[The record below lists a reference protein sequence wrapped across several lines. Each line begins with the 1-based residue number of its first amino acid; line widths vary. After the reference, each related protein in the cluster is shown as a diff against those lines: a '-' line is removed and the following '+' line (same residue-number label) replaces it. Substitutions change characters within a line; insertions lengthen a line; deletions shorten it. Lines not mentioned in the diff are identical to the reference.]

1 MKESNV
7 QTELNV
13 SGMHCANCAISIH
26 KYLENNGAK
35 DIYVDFASDEVKFS
49 EIPLEQIPVLV
60 KGIESLGY
68 KVIEGK
74 DKKPSFW
81 KSIEF
86 KFLCCLIFTI
96 PLWSHM
102 FTDLP
107 ILHDPYIQLALCVP
121 VYIIGFSYFGIS
133 AFRSIWNKMPNM
145 DVLIFVGSTAAF
157 SYSLIGTYYNLGH
170 DYQFYETCATII
182 TLVFLGNVL
191 EKRAVTKTTSA
202 IKELV
207 KYQDIPAIKI
217 EDDQE
222 VEILAREIK
231 SGDILKVNSGNQI
244 PADGDILEGQAWVDE
259 SMLTGESVPIE
270 KLKYDAVI
278 GGTLLTEGNIRI
290 MATKV
295 GSKSVLYQII
305 QLIKD
310 AQSKK
315 PPIQKFGDKVAAY
328 FVPIVVTISFFTFF
342 ITYFIAQLP
351 LQQSLM
357 NAIAT
362 LVVSC
367 PCAMGLATPTAVMVG
382 LGRAAKKGILIKGG
396 STIEEMSDLKQ
407 MVFDKTGTLTTG
419 DFNIK
424 AIQTFGIE
432 QSQVES
438 IIAQLESYSSHPI
451 AKSIRK
457 QLKEIKSYRIIFKEV
472 NEIKGKGI
480 FATDTNGNNYSI
492 CNAKL
497 GEKDYSNRYDL
508 ALTINGVVIAGIVLE
523 DQIKPYAKEL
533 IQYLKDKG
541 IRPILLSGDR
551 QSKCERTAQKLGIA
565 DVYWDKSPE
574 EKLEILFKLKKNG
587 PTAMVG
593 DGINDAPALA
603 AADVGISLGDSTH
616 IAIQSAKVV
625 LLSNDLKS
633 IEKLLKIGHHTL
645 LTIKQN
651 LFWAFAYNIVA
662 IPLAAVGFLGPML
675 AALSMAFSDL
685 IVIGNSIRLRFKK
698 IK

>member
-13 SGMHCANCAISIH
+13 TGMHCTNCAISIH
-26 KYLENNGAK
+26 KYLENSGAK
-35 DIYVDFASDEVKFS
+35 EIYVDFSSDEVKFS
-49 EIPLEQIPVLV
+49 DIPSDRIPQVV

-68 KVIEGK
+68 KVITDSSNK
-74 DKKPSFW
+74 SNFW
-81 KSIEF
+81 NSIEL
-86 KFLCCLIFTI
+86 KFFFCLLFTV
-96 PLWSHM
+96 PLWCHM
-102 FTDLP
+102 FIDLP
-107 ILHDPYIQLALCVP
+107 LLHDPYFQLALCIP
-121 VYIIGFSYFGIS
+121 VYLMGCFYFGTS
-133 AFRSIWNKMPNM
+133 AVRSLWNKMPNM
-145 DVLIFVGSTAAF
+145 DVLIFVGATAAF
-157 SYSLIGTYYNLGH
+157 VYSAIGTYYQLGH
-170 DYQFYETCATII
+170 DFQFYETCSTII
-182 TLVFLGNVL
+182 TLVFMGNVL
-191 EKRAVTKTTSA
+191 EKRAVKKTTSA
-202 IKELV
+202 IRDLIRFQDV
-207 KYQDIPAIKI
+207 KSIKI
-217 EDDQE
+217 QGDQE
-222 VEILAREIK
+222 IEIAAKDIK
-231 SGDILKVNSGNQI
+231 SGDILKVNSGSQI
-244 PADGDILEGQAWVDE
+244 PVDGDILTGHAWVDE
-259 SMLTGESVPIE
+259 SMITGESLPIE
-270 KLKYDAVI
+270 KAKYDSVV
-278 GGTLLTEGNIRI
+278 GGTLLTEGNISLV
-290 MATKV
+290 ATKV

-310 AQSKK
+310 AQRKK

-328 FVPIVVTISFFTFF
+328 FVPIVVAISFFTFF
-342 ITYFIAQLP
+342 IAYFIAQLP

-382 LGRAAKKGILIKGG
+382 LGRAAKHGILIKGG
-396 STIEEMSDLKQ
+396 STIEEMSELKH

-419 DFNIK
+419 NFKIK

-451 AKSIRK
+451 ATSIRK
-457 QLKEIKSYRIIFKEV
+457 QLKEVKAYRIIFNEV
-472 NEIKGKGI
+472 NEIKGQGI
-480 FATDTNGNNYSI
+480 FAKDTNGNSYSI
-492 CNAKL
+492 CNAKI
-497 GEKDYSNRYDL
+497 GKKDYSNRYDL
-508 ALTINGVVIAGIVLE
+508 TLTINDVVIAGIVLE
-523 DQIKPYAKEL
+523 DQLKPYAKEL

-565 DVYWDKSPE
+565 DVYWEKSPR
-574 EKLEILFKLKKNG
+574 EKLTILSDLKKNG

-593 DGINDAPALA
+593 DGINDAPALT
-603 AADVGISLGDSTH
+603 AADVGISLGDATH

-625 LLSNDLKS
+625 LLNNDLKS
-633 IEKLLKIGHHTL
+633 IQKLLKIGHHTL

-651 LFWAFAYNIVA
+651 LFWAFAYNIIA
-662 IPLAAVGFLGPML
+662 IPLAATGFLGPML

-698 IK
+698 LK

>member
-26 KYLENNGAK
+26 QYLENNGAK

-68 KVIEGK
+68 KVIGDK

-102 FTDLP
+102 FTELSV
-107 ILHDPYIQLALCVP
+107 LHDPYIQLALCAP
-121 VYIIGFSYFGIS
+121 VYLIGFSYFGIS

-145 DVLIFVGSTAAF
+145 DVLIFIGSTAAF
-157 SYSLIGTYYNLGH
+157 IYSLIGTYYHLGH

-222 VEILAREIK
+222 VEILAKEIK
-231 SGDILKVNSGNQI
+231 SGDILKVNTGNQI
-244 PADGDILEGQAWVDE
+244 PADGDIVDGQAWVDE
-259 SMLTGESVPIE
+259 SMLTGESVPVE
-270 KLKYDAVI
+270 KIKYDSVI

-290 MATKV
+290 IATKV

-457 QLKEIKSYRIIFKEV
+457 QLKEIKSYRIIFQEV
-472 NEIKGKGI
+472 NEIRGKGI
-480 FATDTNGNNYSI
+480 FATDTNGNSYSI

-508 ALTINGVVIAGIVLE
+508 TLTINSVVIAGIVLE

-593 DGINDAPALA
+593 DGINDAPALT

-625 LLSNDLKS
+625 LLNNDLRS

-662 IPLAAVGFLGPML
+662 IPLAAIGFLGPML

-685 IVIGNSIRLRFKK
+685 VVIGNSIRLRFKK
-698 IK
+698 MK

>member
-1 MKESNV
+1 
-7 QTELNV
+7 
-13 SGMHCANCAISIH
+13 
-26 KYLENNGAK
+26 
-35 DIYVDFASDEVKFS
+35 
-49 EIPLEQIPVLV
+49 
-60 KGIESLGY
+60 
-68 KVIEGK
+68 
-74 DKKPSFW
+74 
-81 KSIEF
+81 
-86 KFLCCLIFTI
+86 
-96 PLWSHM
+96 
-102 FTDLP
+102 
-107 ILHDPYIQLALCVP
+107 
-121 VYIIGFSYFGIS
+121 
-133 AFRSIWNKMPNM
+133 MPNM
-145 DVLIFVGSTAAF
+145 DVLIFMGSTAAF
-157 SYSLIGTYYNLGH
+157 IYSVIGTYSKLGH

-202 IKELV
+202 LKDLI
-207 KYQDIPAIKI
+207 KYQDVKAIKI
-217 EDDQE
+217 DEDQE
-222 VEILAREIK
+222 IEITAKELKA
-231 SGDILKVNSGNQI
+231 GDVLKVNAGNQI
-244 PADGDILEGQAWVDE
+244 PVDGDILEGHGWVDE
-259 SMLTGESVPIE
+259 SMITGESLPIE
-270 KLKYDAVI
+270 KNKYDAVI
-278 GGTLLTEGNIRI
+278 GGTLLTDGNIRMI
-290 MATKV
+290 ATKI

-310 AQSKK
+310 AQGKK

-328 FVPIVVTISFFTFF
+328 FVPIVITISFFTFF

-382 LGRAAKKGILIKGG
+382 LGRAAKQGILIKGG
-396 STIEEMSDLKQ
+396 STIEELSELKQ
-407 MVFDKTGTLTTG
+407 FVFDKTGTLTTG

-438 IIAQLESYSSHPI
+438 IIAQLESYSNHPI
-451 AKSIRK
+451 ARSIRK
-457 QLKEIKSYRIIFKEV
+457 QLQEVKSYRIIFKEV
-472 NEIKGKGI
+472 NEIRGQGI
-480 FATDTNGNNYSI
+480 FAVDTNGNSYSI
-492 CNAKL
+492 CNAKI
-497 GEKDYSNRYDL
+497 GKKDYSDRYDL
-508 ALTINGVVIAGIVLE
+508 TLTINEVVIAGIVLE

-533 IQYLKDKG
+533 IQYLKDKN

-551 QSKCERTAQKLGIA
+551 QSKCERTAQRLGIA
-565 DVYWDKSPE
+565 DVYWEKSPE
-574 EKLEILFKLKKNG
+574 EKLSILSQIKENG

-593 DGINDAPALA
+593 DGINDAPALT

-625 LLSNDLKS
+625 LLNNDLKS
-633 IEKLLKIGHHTL
+633 IEKLLKMGQHTL

-662 IPLAAVGFLGPML
+662 IPLAAAGFLGPML

>member
-1 MKESNV
+1 
-7 QTELNV
+7 
-13 SGMHCANCAISIH
+13 
-26 KYLENNGAK
+26 
-35 DIYVDFASDEVKFS
+35 
-49 EIPLEQIPVLV
+49 
-60 KGIESLGY
+60 
-68 KVIEGK
+68 
-74 DKKPSFW
+74 
-81 KSIEF
+81 
-86 KFLCCLIFTI
+86 
-96 PLWSHM
+96 
-102 FTDLP
+102 
-107 ILHDPYIQLALCVP
+107 
-121 VYIIGFSYFGIS
+121 
-133 AFRSIWNKMPNM
+133 
-145 DVLIFVGSTAAF
+145 
-157 SYSLIGTYYNLGH
+157 
-170 DYQFYETCATII
+170 
-182 TLVFLGNVL
+182 
-191 EKRAVTKTTSA
+191 
-202 IKELV
+202 
-207 KYQDIPAIKI
+207 
-217 EDDQE
+217 
-222 VEILAREIK
+222 
-231 SGDILKVNSGNQI
+231 
-244 PADGDILEGQAWVDE
+244 
-259 SMLTGESVPIE
+259 
-270 KLKYDAVI
+270 
-278 GGTLLTEGNIRI
+278 
-290 MATKV
+290 
-295 GSKSVLYQII
+295 
-305 QLIKD
+305 
-310 AQSKK
+310 
-315 PPIQKFGDKVAAY
+315 
-328 FVPIVVTISFFTFF
+328 
-342 ITYFIAQLP
+342 
-351 LQQSLM
+351 M

-625 LLSNDLKS
+625 LLNNDLKS

>member
-13 SGMHCANCAISIH
+13 TGMHCTNCAISIH
-26 KYLENNGAK
+26 KYLEDNGAK
-35 DIYVDFASDEVKFS
+35 EIYVDFASDEVKFS
-49 EIPLEQIPVLV
+49 DIPPDQVPQLV

-68 KVIEGK
+68 RVVK
-74 DKKPSFW
+74 DKDSKVSFW
-81 KSIEF
+81 KSVEF
-86 KFLCCLIFTI
+86 KFLICLLFTI

-102 FTDLP
+102 VVSHPL
-107 ILHDPYIQLALCVP
+107 LHDPYIQLAFCTP
-121 VYIIGFSYFGIS
+121 VYLIGCLYFGHS
-133 AFRSIWNKMPNM
+133 ALRSLWNKMPNM

-157 SYSLIGTYYNLGH
+157 VYSAIGTYYKLGH

-182 TLVFLGNVL
+182 TLVFMGNVL
-191 EKRAVTKTTSA
+191 ERRAVTKTTSA
-202 IKELV
+202 IKDLV
-207 KYQDIPAIKI
+207 KYQDIKAIKI
-217 EDDQE
+217 VDDQE
-222 VEILAREIK
+222 IEITAKEVK
-231 SGDILKVNSGNQI
+231 SGDILKVNTGSLI
-244 PADGDILEGQAWVDE
+244 PADGDILDGHGWIDE
-259 SMLTGESVPIE
+259 SMITGESLPIE
-270 KLKYDAVI
+270 KTKYEAVI
-278 GGTLLTEGNIRI
+278 GGTLLTAGNIRI
-290 MATKV
+290 TATKV
-295 GSKSVLYQII
+295 GSKSVFYQII

-310 AQSKK
+310 AQHKK

-328 FVPIVVTISFFTFF
+328 FVPIVVTIAFFTFF
-342 ITYFIAQLP
+342 IAYFIAQLP
-351 LQQSLM
+351 LQQALM

-382 LGRAAKKGILIKGG
+382 LGRAAKQGILIKGG
-396 STIEEMSDLKQ
+396 STIEELSELKQ

-451 AKSIRK
+451 AQSIRR
-457 QLKEIKSYRIIFKEV
+457 QLKEIKSYRIIFKDV
-472 NEIKGKGI
+472 NEIKGQGI
-480 FATDTNGNNYSI
+480 FATDTNGNSYSI
-492 CNAKL
+492 CNAKI
-497 GEKDYSNRYDL
+497 GKKDYSNRYDL
-508 ALTINGVVIAGIVLE
+508 TLTINEVVIAGIVLE

-533 IQYLKDKG
+533 VQYLKDKG

-565 DVYWDKSPE
+565 DVYWEKSPS
-574 EKLEILFKLKKNG
+574 EKLAILSDLKKTA

-593 DGINDAPALA
+593 DGINDAPALT

-616 IAIQSAKVV
+616 VAIQSAKVI
-625 LLSNDLKS
+625 LLNNDLKS
-633 IEKLLKIGHHTL
+633 IEKLLQVGHHTL

-651 LFWAFAYNIVA
+651 LFWAFAYNIIA

-698 IK
+698 LK

>member
-7 QTELNV
+7 HTELHV
-13 SGMHCANCAISIH
+13 TGMHCANCAISIH
-26 KYLENNGAK
+26 KYLEKNGAK
-35 DIYVDFASDEVKFS
+35 DINVDFAADEVKFS
-49 EIPLEQIPVLV
+49 DIPQEQIPMLIE
-60 KGIESLGY
+60 GIESLGY
-68 KVIEGK
+68 KVIDDQD
-74 DKKPSFW
+74 DKPGFW
-81 KSIEF
+81 DSIEF
-86 KFLCCLIFTI
+86 KFFCCLIFTV

-102 FTDLP
+102 FTAYPL
-107 ILHDPYIQLALCVP
+107 LHDPYIQLCFCIP
-121 VYIIGFSYFGIS
+121 VYVIGFSYFGIS
-133 AFRSIWNKMPNM
+133 ALRSLWNKMPNM
-145 DVLIFVGSTAAF
+145 DVLILVGSTAAF
-157 SYSLIGTYYNLGH
+157 IYSLIGTGYNLGH

-191 EKRAVTKTTSA
+191 EKRAVKKTTSA
-202 IKELV
+202 IKDLI
-207 KYQDIPAIKI
+207 KYQNVDAIKI
-217 EDDQE
+217 DGDQE
-222 VEILAREIK
+222 ITILAKEIK
-231 SGDILKVNSGNQI
+231 SGDILKVNTGNQI
-244 PADGDILEGQAWVDE
+244 PVDGDILEGQGWVDE
-259 SMLTGESVPIE
+259 SMLTGESMPVE
-270 KLKYDAVI
+270 KLKYHAVI

-290 MATKV
+290 VATKV

-328 FVPIVVTISFFTFF
+328 FVPIVVSISFFTFF

-351 LQQSLM
+351 MQQSLM

-382 LGRAAKKGILIKGG
+382 LGRAAKKGILIRGG
-396 STIEEMSDLKQ
+396 STMEEMSELKQ

-457 QLKEIKSYRIIFKEV
+457 QLKEIKPFRIIFKEV
-472 NEIKGKGI
+472 HEIRGKGI
-480 FATDTNGNNYSI
+480 FATDTNGNSYSI

-497 GEKDYSNRYDL
+497 GSKDYSNRYDL
-508 ALTINGVVIAGIVLE
+508 TLTINEVVIAGIVLE
-523 DQIKPYAKEL
+523 DQLKPYAKEL

-574 EKLEILFKLKKNG
+574 EKLEILHKLKKKG

-593 DGINDAPALA
+593 DGINDAPALT

-616 IAIQSAKVV
+616 VAIQSAKVI
-625 LLSNDLKS
+625 LLNSDLRS

-645 LTIKQN
+645 LAIKQN

-662 IPLAAVGFLGPML
+662 IPLAALGFLGPMV
-675 AALSMAFSDL
+675 AALSMAFSNL
-685 IVIGNSIRLRFKK
+685 IVIGNSARLRFKK
-698 IK
+698 LK

>member
-1 MKESNV
+1 MKESNG

-13 SGMHCANCAISIH
+13 TGMHCTNCAISIH
-26 KYLENNGAK
+26 KYLENKGAK
-35 DIYVDFASDEVKFS
+35 NIYVDFASDEVKFS
-49 EIPLEQIPVLV
+49 DIPLDQIPQVV

-68 KVIEGK
+68 QVGK
-74 DKKPSFW
+74 DKESKSTFW
-81 KSIEF
+81 SSIEL
-86 KFLCCLIFTI
+86 KFLVCLLFTI

-102 FTDLP
+102 FIHVPL
-107 ILHDPYIQLALCVP
+107 LHDPYVQLALCSP
-121 VYIIGFSYFGIS
+121 VYIIGLFYFGLS
-133 AFRSIWNKMPNM
+133 AFRSLWNKMPNM
-145 DVLIFVGSTAAF
+145 DVLIFMGSTAAF
-157 SYSLIGTYYNLGH
+157 IYSVIGTYSKLGH

-202 IKELV
+202 LKDLI
-207 KYQDIPAIKI
+207 KYQDVKAIKI
-217 EDDQE
+217 DEDQE
-222 VEILAREIK
+222 IEITAKELKA
-231 SGDILKVNSGNQI
+231 GDVLKVNAGNQI
-244 PADGDILEGQAWVDE
+244 PVDGDILEGHGWVDE
-259 SMLTGESVPIE
+259 SMITGESLPIE
-270 KLKYDAVI
+270 KNKYDAVI
-278 GGTLLTEGNIRI
+278 GGTLLTDGNIRMI
-290 MATKV
+290 ATKI

-310 AQSKK
+310 AQGKK

-328 FVPIVVTISFFTFF
+328 FVPIVITISFFTFF

-382 LGRAAKKGILIKGG
+382 LGRAAKQGILIKGG
-396 STIEEMSDLKQ
+396 STIEELSELKQ
-407 MVFDKTGTLTTG
+407 FVFDKTGTLTTG

-438 IIAQLESYSSHPI
+438 IIAQLESYSNHPI
-451 AKSIRK
+451 ARSIRK
-457 QLKEIKSYRIIFKEV
+457 QLQEVKSYRIIFKEV
-472 NEIKGKGI
+472 NEIRGQGI
-480 FATDTNGNNYSI
+480 FAVDTNGNSYSI
-492 CNAKL
+492 CNAKI
-497 GEKDYSNRYDL
+497 GKKDYSDRYDL
-508 ALTINGVVIAGIVLE
+508 TLTINEVVIAGIVLE

-533 IQYLKDKG
+533 IQYLKDKN

-551 QSKCERTAQKLGIA
+551 QSKCERTAQRLGIA
-565 DVYWDKSPE
+565 DVYWEKSPE
-574 EKLEILFKLKKNG
+574 EKLSILSQIKKNG

-593 DGINDAPALA
+593 DGINDAPALT

-625 LLSNDLKS
+625 LLNNDLKS
-633 IEKLLKIGHHTL
+633 IEKLLKMGQHTL

-662 IPLAAVGFLGPML
+662 IPLAAAGFLGPML